1 VTLLLLN
8 MAANKEKR
16 KYIDKLKNKYRL
28 NILNDETFEEVWAMR
43 LSRLNVISVFGG
55 AAILIVF
62 LVIALIAFTPIR
74 EFIPGY
80 PDGNTRRNIVINA
93 LKADSLERELK
104 LWKDYYSNINNI
116 LRGGEPVN
124 VESKPDSSVKYK
136 EIRFTRSVEDSLL
149 RMQIEENEMYNLSV
163 FDGRKAKNNISTILL
178 FAPVKGVVT
187 STFSLQ
193 QNHFG
198 VDIVAA
204 SNEPVVAVADGTV
217 TLASWTTETGNVL
230 QIQHDDNLISV
241 YKHNSQLLKKQ
252 GARVKAGETI
262 AIIGNSGEL
271 TTGPHLHFELWHNG
285 NPIDPEKY
293 IVF

>member
-1 VTLLLLN
+1 
-8 MAANKEKR
+8 MATNKEKR
-16 KYIDKLKNKYRL
+16 KYIDKLKSKYRL

-55 AAILIVF
+55 AAILIVI

-104 LWKDYYSNINNI
+104 LWKDYYNNINNI
-116 LRGGEPVN
+116 LRGGEPVSI
-124 VESKPDSSVKYK
+124 VSKPDSSIKYK
-136 EIRFTRSVEDSLL
+136 EIRFTRSIEDSLL
-149 RMQIEENEMYNLSV
+149 RMQIEENEMYNLFV
-163 FDGRKAKNNISTILL
+163 FDGRKTKSNISTMLL

-198 VDIVAA
+198 VDVVAA
-204 SNEPVVAVADGTV
+204 PNEPVVAVADGTV
-217 TLASWTTETGNVL
+217 TLASWTIETGYVL

>member
-1 VTLLLLN
+1 
-8 MAANKEKR
+8 
-16 KYIDKLKNKYRL
+16 
-28 NILNDETFEEVWAMR
+28 MR
-43 LSRLNVISVFGG
+43 LSRLNVIAVFGS
-55 AAILIVF
+55 AAILIVIF
-62 LVIALIAFTPIR
+62 IIVLIAFTPIR

-80 PDGNTRRNIVINA
+80 PDGNTRRNIVVNA
-93 LKADSLERELK
+93 LRVDSLERELK
-104 LWKDYYSNINNI
+104 HWKGYYSNINKI
-116 LRGGEPVN
+116 LNGGEPTSIV
-124 VESKPDSSVKYK
+124 SKPDSAVKYK

-149 RMQIEENEMYNLSV
+149 RLQIEQNEMYNLSV
-163 FDGRKAKNNISTILL
+163 FDNRKSKSSISNML
-178 FAPVKGVVT
+178 FFTPVKGVIT

-193 QNHFG
+193 QNHYG

-204 SNEPVVAVADGTV
+204 PNEAVVAVADGTV
-217 TLASWTTETGNVL
+217 TLSTWTLDTGYVI

-285 NPIDPEKY
+285 NPIDPQKY
-293 IVF
+293 IIF

>member
-1 VTLLLLN
+1 
-8 MAANKEKR
+8 MANNKEKR
-16 KYIDKLKNKYRL
+16 KYIDKLKSKYRL
-28 NILNDETFEEVWAMR
+28 NILNDQTFEEVWAMR
-43 LSRLNVISVFGG
+43 LSRLNVIAFFGS
-55 AAILIVF
+55 AAILIVI

-104 LWKDYYSNINNI
+104 LWKDYYNNINNI
-116 LRGGEPVN
+116 LRGGEPLNIV
-124 VESKPDSSVKYK
+124 SKPDSSVKYK

-163 FDGRKAKNNISTILL
+163 FDGRKAKSNISTILL

-198 VDIVAA
+198 VDVVTAP
-204 SNEPVVAVADGTV
+204 NEPVVAVADGTV
-217 TLASWTTETGNVL
+217 TLASWTIETGNVL

>member
-1 VTLLLLN
+1 
-8 MAANKEKR
+8 MANNKEKR
-16 KYIDKLKNKYRL
+16 KYIDKLKSKYRL
-28 NILNDETFEEVWAMR
+28 NILNDQTFEEVWAMR
-43 LSRLNVISVFGG
+43 LSRLNVIAFFGS
-55 AAILIVF
+55 AAILIVI

-93 LKADSLERELK
+93 LKADSLEHELK
-104 LWKDYYSNINNI
+104 LWKDYYNNINNI
-116 LRGGEPVN
+116 IRGGEPLSVI
-124 VESKPDSSVKYK
+124 SKPDSSVKYK

-163 FDGRKAKNNISTILL
+163 FDGRKTKSNISNML
-178 FAPVKGVVT
+178 FFTPVKGVVT

-193 QNHFG
+193 LNHYG

-204 SNEPVVAVADGTV
+204 PNEPVVAVADGTV
-217 TLASWTTETGNVL
+217 TLSTWTLETGYVL

-252 GARVKAGETI
+252 GTRVKAGETI

-271 TTGPHLHFELWHNG
+271 TTGPHLHFELWYNG
-285 NPIDPEKY
+285 NPIDPQKY

>member
-1 VTLLLLN
+1 
-8 MAANKEKR
+8 MATNKEKL

-55 AAILIVF
+55 AAILIVI

-104 LWKDYYSNINNI
+104 LWKDYYNNINNI
-116 LRGGEPVN
+116 LRGGEPVS
-124 VESKPDSSVKYK
+124 VVSKPDSSIKYK

-149 RMQIEENEMYNLSV
+149 RMQIEENEMYNLFV
-163 FDGRKAKNNISTILL
+163 FDGRKTKSNISTMLL
-178 FAPVKGVVT
+178 FAPIKGVVT

-204 SNEPVVAVADGTV
+204 PNEPVVAVADGTV

>member
-1 VTLLLLN
+1 
-8 MAANKEKR
+8 MANNKEKR
-16 KYIDKLKNKYRL
+16 KYIEKLKSKYRL
-28 NILNDETFEEVWAMR
+28 NILNDQTFEEVWAMR
-43 LSRLNVISVFGG
+43 LSRLNVIAFFGG
-55 AAILIVF
+55 AAILIVV

-104 LWKDYYSNINNI
+104 LWKDYYNNINNI
-116 LRGGEPVN
+116 IRGGEPLSVI
-124 VESKPDSSVKYK
+124 SKPDSTVKYK

-163 FDGRKAKNNISTILL
+163 FDGRKTKSNIRNML
-178 FAPVKGVVT
+178 FFVPIKGVIT

-193 QNHFG
+193 LNHFG

-204 SNEPVVAVADGTV
+204 PNEPVVAVADGTV
-217 TLASWTTETGNVL
+217 TLSTWTLETGYVI

-241 YKHNSQLLKKQ
+241 YKHNSQQVKRQ
-252 GARVKAGETI
+252 GTRVKAGETI

-271 TTGPHLHFELWHNG
+271 TTGPHLHFELWYNG
-285 NPIDPEKY
+285 NPIDPQKY

>member
-1 VTLLLLN
+1 
-8 MAANKEKR
+8 MANNKEKR
-16 KYIDKLKNKYRL
+16 KYIDKLKSKYRL
-28 NILNDETFEEVWAMR
+28 NILNDQTFEEVWAMR
-43 LSRLNVISVFGG
+43 LSRLNVIAFFGS

-93 LKADSLERELK
+93 LKADSLEREVK
-104 LWKDYYSNINNI
+104 LWKDYYNNINNI
-116 LRGGEPVN
+116 LRGGEPLSII
-124 VESKPDSSVKYK
+124 SKPDSSIKYK

-163 FDGRKAKNNISTILL
+163 FDGRKSKSSISNML
-178 FAPVKGVVT
+178 FFTPVKGVVT
-187 STFSLQ
+187 SPFSLQ
-193 QNHFG
+193 LNHFG

-204 SNEPVVAVADGTV
+204 PNEPVVAVADGTV
-217 TLASWTTETGNVL
+217 TLSTWTLETGYVI

-252 GARVKAGETI
+252 GARVKTGETI

-271 TTGPHLHFELWHNG
+271 TTGPHLHFELWYNG
-285 NPIDPEKY
+285 NPIDPQKY
-293 IVF
+293 IKI

>member
-1 VTLLLLN
+1 
-8 MAANKEKR
+8 MANNKEKR
-16 KYIDKLKNKYRL
+16 KYIEKLKSKYRL
-28 NILNDETFEEVWAMR
+28 NILNDQTFEEVWAMR
-43 LSRLNVISVFGG
+43 LSRLNVIAFFGG
-55 AAILIVF
+55 AAILIVV

-104 LWKDYYSNINNI
+104 LWKDYYNNINNI
-116 LRGGEPVN
+116 IRGGEPLSVI
-124 VESKPDSSVKYK
+124 SKPDSTVKYK

-163 FDGRKAKNNISTILL
+163 FDGRKTKSNIRNML
-178 FAPVKGVVT
+178 FFVPIKGVIT

-193 QNHFG
+193 LNHFG

-204 SNEPVVAVADGTV
+204 PNEPVVAVADGTV
-217 TLASWTTETGNVL
+217 TLSTWTLETGYVI

-241 YKHNSQLLKKQ
+241 YKHNSQLLKRQ
-252 GARVKAGETI
+252 GTRVKAGETI

-271 TTGPHLHFELWHNG
+271 TTGPHLHFELWYNG
-285 NPIDPEKY
+285 NPIDPQKY

>member
-1 VTLLLLN
+1 
-8 MAANKEKR
+8 MANNKEKR

-28 NILNDETFEEVWAMR
+28 NILNDQTFEEVWAMR
-43 LSRLNVISVFGG
+43 LSRLNVIAFFGS
-55 AAILIVF
+55 AAILIVI

-80 PDGNTRRNIVINA
+80 PDGNTRRNIVLNA

-104 LWKDYYSNINNI
+104 LWKDYYNNINNI
-116 LRGGEPVN
+116 LRGGEPLSVI
-124 VESKPDSSVKYK
+124 SKPDSSVKYK

-149 RMQIEENEMYNLSV
+149 RLQIEENEMYNLSV
-163 FDGRKAKNNISTILL
+163 FDGRKTKSNISNML
-178 FAPVKGVVT
+178 FFIPVKGVVT

-193 QNHFG
+193 LNHYG

-204 SNEPVVAVADGTV
+204 PNEPVVAVADGTV
-217 TLASWTTETGNVL
+217 TLSTWTLETGYVL
-230 QIQHDDNLISV
+230 QIQHEDNLISV
-241 YKHNSQLLKKQ
+241 YKHNNQLLKRQ

-271 TTGPHLHFELWHNG
+271 TTGPHLHFELWYNG
-285 NPIDPEKY
+285 NPIDPQKY

>member
-1 VTLLLLN
+1 
-8 MAANKEKR
+8 MAANKEKL

-116 LRGGEPVN
+116 LRGGEPVS
-124 VESKPDSSVKYK
+124 VVSKPDSSVKYK

-163 FDGRKAKNNISTILL
+163 FDGRKAKSNISTILL

-217 TLASWTTETGNVL
+217 TLASWTIETGNVL